1 SIHAEISLRCGP
13 DRSASSSWRRSYASC
28 DSCDVAI
35 GAGYR
40 LRSRTKKGPRPK
52 TGPLRELL
60 QELVQLVQLPELES
74 FEPASL
80 NLPLTWSFRKT
91 TAAITASAISAT
103 RRMYSTIDAP
113 FSSLANFASSHV
125 RNTNRFIGHSPS
137 FSMTGAR
144 QGTHCLFV
152 KGLRPSP
159 RGA

>member
-1 SIHAEISLRCGP
+1 TVGSVPGRARATSENS
-13 DRSASSSWRRSYASC
+13 
-28 DSCDVAI
+28 
-35 GAGYR
+35 
-40 LRSRTKKGPRPK
+40 
-52 TGPLRELL
+52 ELG
-60 QELVQLVQLPELES
+60 LVQLPELES

-137 FSMTGAR
+137 FFDDGCPA
-144 QGTHCLFV
+144 GN
-152 KGLRPSP
+152 P
-159 RGA
+159 